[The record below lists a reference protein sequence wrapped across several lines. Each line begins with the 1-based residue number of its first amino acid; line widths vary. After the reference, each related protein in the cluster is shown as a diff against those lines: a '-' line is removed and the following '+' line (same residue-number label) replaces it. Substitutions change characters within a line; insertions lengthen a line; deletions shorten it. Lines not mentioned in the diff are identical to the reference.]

1 MEESS
6 NTQLARELL
15 AKLTDKPIIIKSLQ
29 EVANESR
36 IQGIEGYLGA
46 TIETPDHILIALNEN
61 KPETHENSFVHE
73 ILHKMLDYEGFP
85 KVSVNQDYAKKNLP
99 PNLQVHLIKLLSFFH
114 SVIQHPEIYKRM
126 REDYKLDMDSYFCA
140 LLIQKRN
147 RFDKKKSDDDQQRLI
162 FSKQQD
168 ILDGLEYMYYNKN
181 QKNEILRIFKDKSIS
196 AYNSCLGLH
205 KAISKIGIH
214 TPQSCLMVA
223 GKIKAH
229 IIKYGDKRGLGLLN
243 NMWKAI
249 EIK

>member
-15 AKLTDKPIIIKSLQ
+15 AKLTDKPIMIKTLQ
-29 EVANESR
+29 EVANESG
-36 IQGIEGYLGA
+36 IQGIEEYLGA
-46 TIETPDHILIALNEN
+46 VIETPEHILIALNEN

-73 ILHKMLDYEGFP
+73 MLHKMLDYEGFP

-99 PNLQVHLIKLLSFFH
+99 PNLQVHLIKLLSSFH

-126 REDYKLDMDSYFCA
+126 REDYKLDMESYFCT
-140 LLIQKRN
+140 LLAQKRKK
-147 RFDKKKSDDDQQRLI
+147 FDKKKSDYDQQLI
-162 FSKQQD
+162 FSNQQD
-168 ILDGLEYMYYNKN
+168 ILDGLEYMYYNNN

-214 TPQSCLMVA
+214 TPQSCLTA
-223 GKIKAH
+223 ARKIKAH
-229 IIKYGDKRGLGLLN
+229 IIKYGDKRGLVLLN

>member
-15 AKLTDKPIIIKSLQ
+15 AKLTDKPIMIKSLQ
-29 EVANESR
+29 EIANESG

-46 TIETPDHILIALNEN
+46 TFETADHILIALNEN
-61 KPETHENSFVHE
+61 RPETHENSFVHE
-73 ILHKMLDYEGFP
+73 MLHKMLDYEGFP
-85 KVSVNQDYAKKNLP
+85 KVSANQDYVKKNLP
-99 PNLQVHLIKLLSFFH
+99 PNLQVHLTKLLSFFS
-114 SVIQHPEIYKRM
+114 SVIKHPEIYKRM
-126 REDYKLDMDSYFCA
+126 REDYNLDMESYFCG

-147 RFDKKKSDDDQQRLI
+147 RFDKKKNDDDQQLI
-162 FSKQQD
+162 FSNQQD
-168 ILDGLEYMYYNKN
+168 ILDGLEYMYYNNN

-196 AYNSCLGLH
+196 PYNSCLGLH

-214 TPQSCLMVA
+214 TPQSCLTAA